1 MGSQAAAAA
10 KRPTVGN
17 PTKAGGKRGKKKL
30 SMAERADRHRLYEES
45 VQCVEAEI
53 DFVDRTFR
61 KLRGRKPA
69 SLREDFGGTANTSS
83 EFVRRRRSN
92 TAIAVDLDRE
102 VQQWGLEHNVGALK
116 PSARDRIRLLNANV
130 LEVDCAK
137 VDVIL
142 AMNFSY
148 WIFETRDLLRT
159 YFRRVRAGLVDDGM
173 FMLDAYGGP
182 DSMREMKERTPFG
195 NFTYIWDQHSYD
207 PITGHCECRIHFSFP
222 DGSRLK
228 NAFTYQW
235 RLWTL
240 PEIREILLDAGF
252 ARVTI
257 YWEGTDEETRE
268 GNGEYSPAA
277 HGEADDAFIVYIV
290 AEK

>member
-92 TAIAVDLDRE
+92 TAIAVDLDHE

-148 WIFETRDLLRT
+148 WIFKERRLLRR
-159 YFRRVRAGLVDDGM
+159 YFAHVCSGLGEGGL
-173 FMLDAYGGP
+173 FMLDAYGGA
-182 DSMREMKERTPFG
+182 DAHRELEERTKLDT
-195 NFTYIWDQHSYD
+195 FTYVWDQERVD
-207 PITGHCECRIHFSFP
+207 PITGDILCHIHFGFP
-222 DGSRLK
+222 DRSRIRK
-228 NAFTYQW
+228 AFTYDW
-235 RLWTL
+235 RLWSL
-240 PEIREILLDAGF
+240 PEIREVLIEAGF
-252 ARVTI
+252 LKATV
-257 YWEGTDEETRE
+257 YWEGTDPKTEE
-268 GNGEYSPAA
+268 GNGVFTPAG
-277 HGEADDAFIVYIV
+277 HGEADAAYIAYIV